1 MMRLIV
7 KQNDRVINE
16 FQFDA
21 GPVSIGRGS
30 ENRVVLSDKAV
41 SKEHAVISCDQ
52 DGKWAI
58 EDLDAANKT
67 YLNEKAIHQSAI
79 QTGDSIRI
87 SDFAIE
93 IDLEE
98 KDDKPGQME
107 DTLQLEATLTT
118 PKHETVVRKP
128 DAAHAPAMRLA
139 ARRLTEFS
147 QATEAISKATNLDE
161 LVITLLDVTLKQ
173 FDAFH
178 VWCALRTQPG
188 GPMTCHAGKKRNG
201 QAIGLED
208 IKLAEKITQS
218 VERGQSLVLPRV
230 TAQLQAAEQIRSALI
245 AAIIRSDGCYGVLY
259 IDNAMIQNHYSLSD
273 LDYLMFIA
281 IHTAATIK
289 NL

>member
-1 MMRLIV
+1 MRLIV
-7 KQNDRVINE
+7 KQNDRVISE
-16 FQFDA
+16 FQFEA
-21 GPVSIGRGS
+21 GPVSIGRVA
-30 ENRVVLSDKAV
+30 ENQIVLSDKAV
-41 SKEHAVISCDQ
+41 SKKHAVISCDQ

-58 EDLDAANKT
+58 EDMDSANKT
-67 YLNEKAIHQSAI
+67 YLNDKAIHQSQI
-79 QTGDSIRI
+79 QTGDTIHI

-98 KDDKPGQME
+98 KADSPAQME
-107 DTLQLEATLTT
+107 DTLQIEATLTT

-147 QATEAISKATNLDE
+147 QATEAISAATDLDE

-178 VWCALRTQPG
+178 VWCALRPQPG

-201 QAIGLED
+201 QAIGLEE
-208 IKLAEKITQS
+208 IKLAEKVTQA
-218 VERGQSLVLPRV
+218 VEKGQSLVLPRV

-245 AAIIRSDGCYGVLY
+245 AAILLSDGCYGVLY